1 MCDDYFEDDFE
12 GDDGFMNEP
21 SDEGLPGDDPLQ
33 DDTPDE
39 AESDEHYRPDWE
51 NWMIIGPLSEDL
63 AREKRERE
71 RIRREADNSGD
82 DYWDNIEKP

>member
-1 MCDDYFEDDFE
+1 MCDF
-12 GDDGFMNEP
+12 DDGEFMDNEPFQDNTPDEEP
-21 SDEGLPGDDPLQ
+21 SDDLYDPVLG
-33 DDTPDE
+33 
-39 AESDEHYRPDWE
+39 
-51 NWMIIGPLSEDL
+51 WMVIGPLSEDL